1 MKASLNPVHMP
12 IVVKLL
18 ATLLFVILSLFV
30 ISLLVNRSG
39 ENLVKAEIVK
49 SMESKVD
56 FYLDLLESDLSRT
69 VGLQQALTNDDD
81 LNRLSLMSQIMT
93 VNQKRE
99 AMIRVQ
105 KYLSILRNSSKFVQS
120 ATAFIPV
127 LERSISSADFVAPI
141 RGGEYE
147 AMKAMRNP
155 YEYPFI
161 YWDGR
166 LFISQASAP
175 IRQNGD
181 PPYLLSVEI
190 SKAQLHNMLQ
200 ELSGLYGGGA
210 LLVSNYEEWVLE
222 QGEGGMAAY
231 ARQWLVD
238 STHRTGASGPVSIS
252 GQQYL
257 ATYAKSQALGVSL
270 LVYAPQSAVMGSL
283 TRFNTWLWILLGFF
297 IVIAA
302 AVSFLIIKMIH
313 RPLIGL
319 IRAFRQ
325 LEMGNLQVAVSYRP
339 QDEFGY
345 FYNQF
350 NRMVNRLNGLID
362 EVFEQRYRTE
372 RAELKQ
378 LQSQIDPHFL
388 YNGLFILHRLAKV
401 HDTDNIVRF
410 TGHLRDYFQY
420 ITRNANN
427 DVSLQEEVRHAWN
440 YAEVQGMRFGS
451 KVEISFGELP
461 EEAYG
466 IKVPRLF
473 LQPLIEN
480 SFRHAL
486 ERRLTG
492 GILQVAFELR
502 DTELII
508 VIEDNGGI
516 TDEEAGSLR
525 KWLESEQSEGET
537 TGMINVHKRLILHF
551 GKEAGLRL
559 TVGQFEGLRIEI
571 HLPVRR

>member
-1 MKASLNPVHMP
+1 MKPSLNPVHMP

-39 ENLVKAEIVK
+39 ENLVKQEIVK

-69 VGLQQALTNDDD
+69 VELQQALTNDDD
-81 LNRLSLMSQIMT
+81 LNRLSHMNQILT

-99 AMIRVQ
+99 AMLRVQ
-105 KYLSILRNSSKFVQS
+105 KYLTILRNSSKFVQN
-120 ATAFIPV
+120 AAVFIPV

-147 AMKAMRNP
+147 AMKALRNP

-161 YWDGR
+161 YWNDR
-166 LFISQASAP
+166 LFISQASTP
-175 IRQNGD
+175 LQQPGD

-190 SKAQLHNMLQ
+190 SQTQLRGMLQ

-210 LLVSNYEEWVLE
+210 LLVSNHDQWTIE
-222 QGEGGMAAY
+222 QGEGGMADFAKE
-231 ARQWLVD
+231 WLAD
-238 STHRTGASGPVSIS
+238 SAHRTGASGPISIA
-252 GQQYL
+252 GQRYL
-257 ATYAKSQALGVSL
+257 ATYAKSGTLGVSL
-270 LVYAPQSAVMGSL
+270 LVYAPQSEVMGSL
-283 TRFNTWLWILLGFF
+283 NRFSTWLWVLLGLFVF
-297 IVIAA
+297 IAA
-302 AVSFLIIKMIH
+302 AVSFLIIKVIH

-325 LEMGNLQVAVSYRP
+325 LEMGNLQVSVAYRP

-350 NRMVNRLNGLID
+350 NRMVNRLNGLIE
-362 EVFEQRYRTE
+362 EVFEQRYRSQ

-401 HDTDNIVRF
+401 HDTDNMIRF

-420 ITRNANN
+420 ITRNAN
-427 DVSLQEEVRHAWN
+427 DEVPLAEEVRHAWN
-440 YAEVQGMRFGS
+440 YAEVQGMRFNN
-451 KVEISFGELP
+451 KIAISFGELP
-461 EEAYG
+461 EEASG

-486 ERRLTG
+486 EKRLSG
-492 GILQVAFELR
+492 GVLLVAFELR
-502 DTELII
+502 SAELLI

-516 TDEEAGSLR
+516 VDEKVIWLR
-525 KWLESEQSEGET
+525 ERLEGERSEGET
-537 TGMINVHKRLILHF
+537 TGLINVHKRLILHF
-551 GKEAGLRL
+551 GTEAGLRL
-559 TVGQFEGLRIEI
+559 TVGQFAGLRIEI
-571 HLPVRR
+571 HLPFRR